1 MKTFFQLR
9 QELSEQLKPEHRN
22 LMNKHKSAAEHHD
35 DEHRRLSS
43 RYSSGHPEAV
53 AHREM
58 SSAHDAIAHHINIY
72 HGGGKGGVHPDLH
85 KHSQNLVDTVKK
97 HKDYLDHEHV
107 SNAHDLHKSLSNMKE
122 DTDAV
127 KAFLQKRDN
136 NATKS
141 SRQGFSI
148 MKTLDQIREEVYRLN
163 EKAAIHP
170 NAVGRLAHGIGLRGQ
185 GDSHNGHEGAER
197 EHDNYA
203 DEHKGTA
210 AGKFHAKASLHH
222 QNALNALK
230 KGNMTTSLK
239 HAKLAKDAAA
249 KAKAAGG
256 EDSASHQIHSDHS
269 AEARIAK
276 PSAYRTIQKKDKSA
290 ARANPAKAAIG
301 KAKSKVKKIFGRK

>member
-1 MKTFFQLR
+1 
-9 QELSEQLKPEHRN
+9 
-22 LMNKHKSAAEHHD
+22 
-35 DEHRRLSS
+35 
-43 RYSSGHPEAV
+43 
-53 AHREM
+53 
-58 SSAHDAIAHHINIY
+58 
-72 HGGGKGGVHPDLH
+72 
-85 KHSQNLVDTVKK
+85 
-97 HKDYLDHEHV
+97 
-107 SNAHDLHKSLSNMKE
+107 
-122 DTDAV
+122 
-127 KAFLQKRDN
+127 
-136 NATKS
+136 
-141 SRQGFSI
+141 

-301 KAKSKVKKIFGRK
+301 KTVSKVKKLFKTRKESVQEAMGGDHGSGTADNYTHHVKGYTGERGDPEHHAMLAKAKARNVKVTTGRSKEYMYGGKHIILRGKKKDVDHVIDNHIGRDE